1 LPDFGAIG
9 RSAGTFGLAVPEP
22 VVAPVAAPLDEDFG
36 TAVTEPALEA
46 PPVAPCEADSPPAGL
61 DEFAGELLLCAETTT
76 VDANSAA
83 ATIADIPSLDCISV
97 LPGFPE

>member
-1 LPDFGAIG
+1 
-9 RSAGTFGLAVPEP
+9 
-22 VVAPVAAPLDEDFG
+22 
-36 TAVTEPALEA
+36 
-46 PPVAPCEADSPPAGL
+46 
-61 DEFAGELLLCAETTT
+61 LLLCAETTT